1 MCGERGRVGAN
12 VRIGGSTPGGR
23 LSLSPQRRPV
33 GVVGRSCTDS
43 RIRTRPSS
51 SDDRIDALAQASRRP
66 KTRLLRTLH
75 AIRTSGGPFSSRHR
89 IIDTAGDTHSV
100 IVVGDSVVDES
111 GAVVG
116 SSGFYIDVTETL
128 DSTVKASVDV
138 LVNEITASRGVIEQA
153 KGMLMVIYGISA
165 DRAFDILVWRSQET
179 NVKLRDVAEQ
189 LIVRTLDDFRVPTL
203 LRTRFGSRAVT
214 GLNEKHG

>member
-1 MCGERGRVGAN
+1 MLRNMGPTPPPPDLSDITNWRVRRLGRGRERGGVCGERGRVGAN

-66 KTRLLRTLH
+66 KTRC
-75 AIRTSGGPFSSRHR
+75 S
-89 IIDTAGDTHSV
+89 DTARHPHLRRTVQQPPPHHRHCRGYSLGNRRRRQRRGR
-100 IVVGDSVVDES
+100 VGCR
-111 GAVVG
+111 GR

-138 LVNEITASRGVIEQA
+138 LVNEIT
-153 KGMLMVIYGISA
+153 L
-165 DRAFDILVWRSQET
+165 L
-179 NVKLRDVAEQ
+179 AE
-189 LIVRTLDDFRVPTL
+189 
-203 LRTRFGSRAVT
+203 
-214 GLNEKHG
+214 